1 MFRDIQQKGFLAR
14 HLFSKY
20 NGNLA
25 TRFLSQMKIWVRAF
39 VRFFLYFGVFL
50 DSAHYNKL
58 VLAREALVSLLGD
71 GELDASTSGQRDV
84 RLLALADDE
93 DVSHAGGE
101 SVAVGVLDVD
111 DVEWSRMPLAVDDV
125 PLLLFLEINKTTIVP
140 SFSSFPFEWAETFSP
155 IFELHFQHHSHV
167 VSDPS
172 HNHADAAHVHN
183 YLDAG
188 LQQKPSD
195 DSDDRWVRFLS

>member
-39 VRFFLYFGVFL
+39 VRFFLYFGFFL

-101 SVAVGVLDVD
+101 SVAVGVLQSGKF
-111 DVEWSRMPLAVDDV
+111 EKKLKPGCKSY
-125 PLLLFLEINKTTIVP
+125 FLESLCYSELTDKDHPTNKRLLSLRRSDVMQRKLVNL
-140 SFSSFPFEWAETFSP
+140 
-155 IFELHFQHHSHV
+155 IFITWLPYCIEKHCEA
-167 VSDPS
+167 VSCVMYD
-172 HNHADAAHVHN
+172 
-183 YLDAG
+183 
-188 LQQKPSD
+188 
-195 DSDDRWVRFLS
+195 